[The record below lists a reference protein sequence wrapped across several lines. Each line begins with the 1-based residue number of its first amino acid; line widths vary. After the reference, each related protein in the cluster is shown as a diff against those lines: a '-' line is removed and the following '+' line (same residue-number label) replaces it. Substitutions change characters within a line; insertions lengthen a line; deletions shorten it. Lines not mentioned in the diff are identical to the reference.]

1 MNLFLHVQMN
11 LHECCDEG
19 NPSRCCVLLKQ
30 MCDLAVAN
38 VPTHASTH
46 AMVSCGSVINTFK
59 KRNNFDVSFDTGI
72 ARYVVI
78 RMQDKFLFIQNLYY
92 GCFKYI

>member
-1 MNLFLHVQMN
+1 MNIC
-11 LHECCDEG
+11 ECCGEG
-19 NPSRCCVLLKQ
+19 NQSRCCVLFKQ
-30 MCDLAVAN
+30 MCDLYFVHLNNTVAN

-72 ARYVVI
+72 VRYVVI
-78 RMQDKFLFIQNLYY
+78 RMQDKFLFTQNLYN
-92 GCFKYI
+92 GGFKYI